1 MFLSD
6 LSIKRPVLATMMIAG
21 LVVLGLFSYHRL
33 AIDAWPNVELPF
45 VGIQTRYPGA
55 SPEAVEREVTKK
67 IEEAINSTE
76 GIKQVQSVS
85 TEGYSMIFIQFKLG
99 VKVMNALAD
108 VRAKV
113 DGIRLDLPREIDPPV
128 ISRYDVQGLPIMS
141 FSVRGRGWAMRDLT
155 RLAEETISR
164 RMENIEG
171 VGSVSVVGGLRRE
184 IHALLLPDRM
194 NALGVSPDM
203 VVAALQRENADVP
216 AGRVEKGAREDLVRI
231 KGRIRD
237 PRDFA
242 QVVITTRA
250 GQSIHLSDVARLED
264 AQEEER
270 DVAFVD
276 GERAVAVEVR
286 KVSGGNTVQIA
297 DEVKRAM
304 AELNRTLPGGVQL
317 EMITDNSV
325 WIRHSVDD
333 VQKTLLE
340 GGLLTILIVF
350 LFLNSWRSTV
360 ITGLTLP
367 ISVISAFLAIYAFR
381 FTLNMMTLMALSLV
395 IGILI
400 DDAIVVREN
409 IVRHLER
416 GEDHF
421 TAARKGTSEIGF
433 AVLATSLSIIAV
445 FVPVAFMGGIV
456 GRFFYAFG
464 ITVAFAVLVSLFVSF
479 TVDPML
485 SSRWYDPD
493 AEGRAHHGPVGRL
506 LERFN
511 GGFAALGVR
520 YRGLIRWALAH
531 RGLTV
536 AIASL
541 SFVLAL
547 ALPMAG
553 LVGGQFMPKSDEE
566 ETGVG
571 IDTPVGSSLAY
582 TERKAMEVVSYLRT
596 QPEVRYC
603 YTTIGGAQHNNS
615 VNKGLIYVKLSP
627 KNERRRSQQQFE
639 TAIRT
644 QLPRFQGVTARV
656 LLLGMFGQGGVAP
669 IQLNLQG
676 PNLDELQ
683 RLSDQALA
691 AVRDVPGLVE
701 LKSTLEQ
708 KKPEWVVDVDRQL
721 AANVGLSV
729 GAVGTSLRPVL
740 AGEKAGNWED
750 ENGLAHDVVVRLA
763 PEFRT
768 SQADLARIPVATG
781 QVDRATGQ
789 PVMVPLGQVA
799 TLRYG
804 GAPNQIDRRDL
815 ERVATIEANY
825 QGRPLTDVVRDVQ
838 ARLGRMQLPPGYR
851 FDFGGEQEDFVE
863 TVNYMTE
870 SLLLA
875 VVFIYL
881 ILASQFGSLT
891 QPLAIMFSLPL
902 ALFGVS
908 LGLAVTRSTFNMMSM
923 VGIIMLMGLVTKNAI
938 LLVDMANQARA
949 RGRERTEALVE
960 AGQLRLRPIVMT
972 TLAMIFGMI
981 PTALA
986 LGSGSEFRAPMAY
999 AVIGG
1004 LITSTLLTLVVVPV
1018 VYAYLDDF
1026 SGWFGQFAMRLTKS
1040 PAEYAEYMAK
1050 RGKRVPAPGH
1060 GEPEEGAQAPQG
1072 GREHRPAAARE
1083 PALPLAQAEG
1093 NGGAGI

>member
-6 LSIKRPVLATMMIAG
+6 LSIKRPVLATMMILALVTLG
-21 LVVLGLFSYHRL
+21 LVAYRRL
-33 AIDAWPNVELPF
+33 QIDQWPNVELPF
-45 VGIQTRYPGA
+45 VGIQTYYPGA

-67 IEEAINSTE
+67 IEEAVNSTE
-76 GIKQVQSVS
+76 GIKTIQSVS
-85 TEGYSMIFIQFKLG
+85 TEGYSAVFIQFKLG
-99 VKVMNALAD
+99 VKVMDALSD
-108 VRAKV
+108 VRSKV
-113 DGIRLDLPREIDPPV
+113 DGIRQDLPKEIDSPV
-128 ISRYDVQGLPIMS
+128 ITRYSLTGLPIMT
-141 FSVRGRGWAMRDLT
+141 FSVQGEGWALRDLT

-164 RMENIEG
+164 RIENVQG

-203 VVAALQRENADVP
+203 VVAALERENTDVP
-216 AGRVEKGAREDLVRI
+216 AGRVERGGREDLVRI

-242 QVVITTRA
+242 KAVVTVRGGRA
-250 GQSIHLSDVARLED
+250 IHLEDVARVED

-276 GERAVAVEVR
+276 GRRAVAVEVR

-297 DEVKRAM
+297 DDVKKTID
-304 AELNRTLPGGVQL
+304 ELNRSLPGGVKL

-340 GGLLTILIVF
+340 GGLLTVLIVF
-350 LFLNSWRSTV
+350 IFLNSWRSTV

-367 ISVISAFLAIYAFR
+367 VSVISSFLAIYAFG

-421 TAARKGTSEIGF
+421 TAARNGTSEIGF

-456 GRFFYAFG
+456 GRFFFAFG
-464 ITVAFAVLVSLFVSF
+464 ITVTFAVLVSLFTSF
-479 TVDPML
+479 TLDPML

-493 AEGRAHHGPVGRL
+493 AEGREHHGPIGKSL
-506 LERFN
+506 KRFN
-511 GGFAALGVR
+511 EWFGGLGER
-520 YRGLIRWALAH
+520 YRGLIRWSLAH
-531 RGLTV
+531 RGLVV
-536 AIASL
+536 AIAAA
-541 SFVLAL
+541 SFVIAL
-547 ALPMAG
+547 LMPILG
-553 LVGGQFMPKSDEE
+553 LVGGKFMPDSDDEQS
-566 ETGVG
+566 GVG

-582 TERKAMEVVSYLRT
+582 TQAKALEVVGYLKT
-596 QPEVRYC
+596 QPEVEFC
-603 YTTIGGAQHNNS
+603 YTAIGGEQNNNS
-615 VNKGLIYVKLSP
+615 VNKGLIFVQLTP
-627 KNERRRSQQQFE
+627 KSERRRSQQQFE
-639 TAIRT
+639 AGIRT
-644 QLPRFQGVTARV
+644 QLARFQGVTARV
-656 LLLGMFGQGGVAP
+656 MLLGMFGQGGYAP

-676 PNLDELQ
+676 PNLEELE
-683 RLSDQALA
+683 RLSQQAIA
-691 AVRDVPGLVE
+691 KVRDVPGLVE
-701 LKSTLEQ
+701 LKSTLEEQ
-708 KKPEWVVDVDRQL
+708 KPEFVLSVNRDL

-729 GAVGTSLRPVL
+729 GAIGMSLRPVL
-740 AGEKAGNWED
+740 AGQKAGNWED
-750 ENGLAHDVVVRLA
+750 PNGLAHDVVVRLA

-768 SQADLARIPVATG
+768 SQPDLARVPVATG
-781 QVDRATGQ
+781 QVDPRTGQ

-799 TLRYG
+799 SFRYG
-804 GAPNQIDRRDL
+804 GAPNQIDRRNL
-815 ERVATIEANY
+815 ERVATIEGNY

-838 ARLGRMQLPPGYR
+838 ARLATIKLPPGYR
-851 FDFGGEQEDFVE
+851 FNFGGEQEDFVE
-863 TVNYMTE
+863 TVQYMSE
-870 SLLLA
+870 SLLIA
-875 VVFIYL
+875 IVFIYL
-881 ILASQFGSLT
+881 ILASQFGSFT

-902 ALFGVS
+902 ALIGVT
-908 LGLAVTRSTFNMMSM
+908 LGLFLSRSSFNMMSM

-938 LLVDMANQARA
+938 LLVDFANKARA
-949 RGRERTEALVE
+949 RGRDRTQALVD

-972 TLAMIFGMI
+972 TLAMIFGML

-986 LGSGSEFRAPMAY
+986 LGAGSEFRAPMAV

-1018 VYAYLDDF
+1018 AYTYLDDF
-1026 SGWFGQFAMRLTKS
+1026 SGWFGSFAMRFTKS
-1040 PAEYAEYMAK
+1040 PAEYAEYLAQ
-1050 RGKRVPAPGH
+1050 RGKPTSRTADPG
-1060 GEPEEGAQAPQG
+1060 EAV
-1072 GREHRPAAARE
+1072 E
-1083 PALPLAQAEG
+1083 PAGSSRA
-1093 NGGAGI
+1093 